1 MYFYNR
7 LLLKPNSGLFVLNQ
21 GRIRLTLKISKA
33 YVSIPK
39 GPTTY
44 ASLLLFL
51 LLLLIGDDV
60 LLVAVTVVVVIVFV
74 SFLFFATVNGAV
86 IDGYE

>member
-33 YVSIPK
+33 YVSVPK

-44 ASLLLFL
+44 VCQP
-51 LLLLIGDDV
+51 IIV
-60 LLVAVTVVVVIVFV
+60 PIVVV
-74 SFLFFATVNGAV
+74 
-86 IDGYE
+86 DR